1 MLGNFFRI
9 HYLSVLAVIGSLLGA
24 MLMFL
29 TGLYEVFEAFL
40 LFFGFGHPTVP
51 GKELVEVT
59 ATILSSLDSFL
70 LGFILLYFAY
80 NLFFLLTFPEQRER
94 QYSRIKLPPA
104 LKVESLDEMKKTILV
119 VIVVSLSVF
128 LLKENML
135 SVESFQWS
143 DLFTPISIVAVALA
157 IKLIDFNEQE
167 PASEAVDEY
176 DDSS

>member
-1 MLGNFFRI
+1 MLQTFFRI
-9 HYLSVLAVIGSLLGA
+9 HYMAVLAVIGSLLGA

-29 TGLYEVFEAFL
+29 IGLYEVVEAIL
-40 LFFGFGHPTVP
+40 LFFGFRHPTVP
-51 GKELVEVT
+51 GMEVTEAT

-80 NLFFLLTFPEQRER
+80 NLFYLLTFPEQRE
-94 QYSRIKLPPA
+94 QQFKGIKMPPA
-104 LKVESLDEMKKTILV
+104 FEVESLDEMKKTILV

-135 SVESFQWS
+135 SVESFDWT

-157 IKLIDFNEQE
+157 IKLIDF
-167 PASEAVDEY
+167 DK
-176 DDSS
+176 